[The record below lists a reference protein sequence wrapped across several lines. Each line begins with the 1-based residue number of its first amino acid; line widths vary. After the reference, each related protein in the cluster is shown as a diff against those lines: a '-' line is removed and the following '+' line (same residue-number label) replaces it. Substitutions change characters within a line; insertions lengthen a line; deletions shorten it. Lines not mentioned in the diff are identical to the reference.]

1 MAEWLSTFTS
11 SSSIAV
17 DGHCSYNG
25 LAQELHQRS
34 IEHPDSM
41 VVMSSQGASGWTE
54 VMLGSNAV
62 SVLHASRQPVLVVPS
77 KSHWPES
84 EPIKW
89 VFASD
94 MLDDRNPKA
103 ITWIKSFIAQSGA
116 ELSIA
121 HVEEGTKGDAPAE
134 GFLAFA
140 DQHFSGT
147 DRHLVVAQDVE
158 SGIYE
163 AARRAKAHGII
174 VVAPTRHQKTDEG
187 GQYEWVRTGILPYL
201 PSEIS
206 RLLPDNSTA
215 ALASVDL
222 KGVETFLSQH
232 MRSECPELL
241 DARIAEANRK
251 LSLGS
256 RHDNTRNLLLFCLR
270 EAMAGLYP
278 AQECVEAVARIFI
291 LHKPTNEWTSPSEFI
306 GMVRWAVAQAQ
317 DTSQEEL
324 TAIRGGVL
332 LGSSPA
338 AISWLRSIA

>member
-1 MAEWLSTFTS
+1 MNRLFFPTDFSDNSRAALPVAMHLATSLHAQIDFVHTYQMPYRSESLTDNLLKAIQERCQLDMAEWLSTFTS

-62 SVLHASRQPVLVVPS
+62 SVLHASRHPVLVVPS
-77 KSHWPES
+77 KSHWPEA

-174 VVAPTRHQKTDEG
+174 VVARRHHWLRDAFKP
-187 GQYEWVRTGILPYL
+187 RM
-201 PSEIS
+201 SS
-206 RLLPDNSTA
+206 S
-215 ALASVDL
+215 LAYHTEYPVL
-222 KGVETFLSQH
+222 V
-232 MRSECPELL
+232 
-241 DARIAEANRK
+241 
-251 LSLGS
+251 
-256 RHDNTRNLLLFCLR
+256 LR
-270 EAMAGLYP
+270 E
-278 AQECVEAVARIFI
+278 
-291 LHKPTNEWTSPSEFI
+291 
-306 GMVRWAVAQAQ
+306 
-317 DTSQEEL
+317 D
-324 TAIRGGVL
+324 
-332 LGSSPA
+332 
-338 AISWLRSIA
+338 

>member
-1 MAEWLSTFTS
+1 VDEPKCLPVTLSEWLSYEGTPFQSTRKGDS
-11 SSSIAV
+11 RR
-17 DGHCSYNG
+17 GHY
-25 LAQELHQRS
+25 LFATV
-34 IEHPDSM
+34 P
-41 VVMSSQGASGWTE
+41 GASFGNSNGRLGRAWGE
-54 VMLGSNAV
+54 VRGQN
-62 SVLHASRQPVLVVPS
+62 
-77 KSHWPES
+77 
-84 EPIKW
+84 
-89 VFASD
+89 
-94 MLDDRNPKA
+94 
-103 ITWIKSFIAQSGA
+103 
-116 ELSIA
+116 
-121 HVEEGTKGDAPAE
+121 
-134 GFLAFA
+134 
-140 DQHFSGT
+140 
-147 DRHLVVAQDVE
+147 
-158 SGIYE
+158 
-163 AARRAKAHGII
+163 GII